1 MDANAFLAEKLGLN
15 PVTREE
21 VLNYQT
27 SFVQSKRADFYRESS
42 IFLIGAVVL
51 TGLGFVAQEEAYHAL
66 GYILWLVVGT
76 TWVTSELSS
85 RRSFSRAVE
94 EISADT
100 LPKRLMALQQAHKP
114 IHERLIHILRHQ
126 SKKVHR
132 YQVEALYNYQQEIQ
146 VQQIRNAI

>member
-1 MDANAFLAEKLGLN
+1 MDANQFLAQKLGIN
-15 PVTREE
+15 PVTQEE
-21 VLNYQT
+21 VLSYRAD
-27 SFVQSKRADFYRESS
+27 FVRSQRADFYRESS
-42 IFLIGAVVL
+42 IFLIGAAVL

-66 GYILWLVVGT
+66 SYILWLVVGT
-76 TWVTSELSS
+76 TWITSELSS

-94 EISADT
+94 RISADT
-100 LPKRLMALQQAHKP
+100 LPKRLISLQQAHRP
-114 IHERLIHILRHQ
+114 IHDRLIQILRHQ